1 VVRRQYIQFR
11 QVNQCYMAER
21 VEVTPNRKTK
31 HLAWLTGAK
40 APFDA
45 QRVFGK
51 VANPPP
57 NKKAPAGDT
66 ARAQVCEGKQ
76 KETSPRGTIVRSR
89 GKAAIAFAETFFNIK
104 EQPFAWHA
112 DAEPTRRKRDDELVA
127 GGEFTELYDRRFP
140 GRLAARRAI

>member
-1 VVRRQYIQFR
+1 
-11 QVNQCYMAER
+11 
-21 VEVTPNRKTK
+21 VEITPDRKSK

-57 NKKAPAGDT
+57 KGKAPAGDT
-66 ARAQVCEGKQ
+66 ARAEIISG
-76 KETSPRGTIVRSR
+76 ETKKKTAKNPRSNTVRARAQAAREAAESYFHIR
-89 GKAAIAFAETFFNIK
+89 GAH
-104 EQPFAWHA
+104 HA
-112 DAEPTRRKRDDELVA
+112 NASARRRKTPAELIE
-127 GGEFTELYDRRFP
+127 GHELHELYDRRFP